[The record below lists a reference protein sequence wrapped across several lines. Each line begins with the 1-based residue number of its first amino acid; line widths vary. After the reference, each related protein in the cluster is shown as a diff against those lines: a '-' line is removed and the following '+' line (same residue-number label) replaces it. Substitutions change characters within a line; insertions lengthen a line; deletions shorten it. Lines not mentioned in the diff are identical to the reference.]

1 MSALIARAEFVVGVD
16 TGLMHLAAALSR
28 PVVGIFCDSD
38 PVDACPVG
46 PGPTAYRGNIGA
58 PPTVAEVA
66 EAIGEVAGISI

>member
-1 MSALIARAEFVVGVD
+1 
-16 TGLMHLAAALSR
+16 
-28 PVVGIFCDSD
+28 VVGIFCDSN

-46 PGPTAYRGNIGA
+46 PGPTAYRGHIGA